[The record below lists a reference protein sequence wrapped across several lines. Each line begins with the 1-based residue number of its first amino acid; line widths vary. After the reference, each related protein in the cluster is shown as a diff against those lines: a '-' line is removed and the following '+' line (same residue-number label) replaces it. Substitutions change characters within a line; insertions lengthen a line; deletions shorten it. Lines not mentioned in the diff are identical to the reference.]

1 LGVAEAIAFTKW
13 DERIGGSLLHL
24 HTKFT
29 GEGLMLYA
37 WTILAKMAQDE
48 RFCPRLA
55 PDYESRAMGCYS
67 RQFMGRLSLPTCS
80 IKFAVRTNFGTKAKR
95 RSRIFI
101 WH

>member
-1 LGVAEAIAFTKW
+1 M
-13 DERIGGSLLHL
+13 
-24 HTKFT
+24 KFT
-29 GEGLMLYA
+29 GEGLMLDA

-48 RFCPRLA
+48 RVCPRLA

-67 RQFMGRLSLPTCS
+67 RQFMGRLSLLTCS
-80 IKFAVRTNFGTKAKR
+80 IKFALRTNFGTKASM

>member
-1 LGVAEAIAFTKW
+1 MQKW

-24 HTKFT
+24 RMKFT

-48 RFCPRLA
+48 HVCPRLA
-55 PDYESRAMGCYS
+55 PDYEPRVMGCHS
-67 RQFMGRLSLPTCS
+67 RQFMGRLSLLTSS
-80 IKFAVRTNFGTKAKR
+80 IKFAVRTNFRTKAKR
-95 RSRIFI
+95 CSRIFI

>member
-1 LGVAEAIAFTKW
+1 MQKW

-24 HTKFT
+24 RMKFT

-48 RFCPRLA
+48 RVCQRLA
-55 PDYESRAMGCYS
+55 PDFEPRAMGCYS
-67 RQFMGRLSLPTCS
+67 RQSMCRLSLLTCS

-95 RSRIFI
+95 HSRIFI

>member
-1 LGVAEAIAFTKW
+1 VAEAIAFTKW

-48 RFCPRLA
+48 RVCPRLA
-55 PDYESRAMGCYS
+55 PDYGPRAMGRYS